1 MQGRVNREDPT
12 LLGKTKRRA
21 KDLVIPATGGEEDKG
36 GTAGTNDTTTSTGT
50 EVHNQNGNKLFSD

>member
-36 GTAGTNDTTTSTGT
+36 GTHDTTTFSGT